1 MQGNRQRPSLP
12 GRRRPSTLGVWV
24 LNCCVRN
31 GNRWN
36 HPAITTGF
44 PARACALKTLQ
55 ERNAE
60 HFMERRR
67 TLSSPSVRQDS
78 LKSQA
83 LGVLVPVRS
92 TPRGASTPGLSTPS
106 SAGRLTDFHHEELHL
121 GAGFTLRCFQRL
133 SLPDAATRLHGWRHD
148 RYTVGP
154 STPVLSYWE
163 QPPSGSLR
171 PRWIW
176 TELSHDV
183 LNPAHVPL

>member
-1 MQGNRQRPSLP
+1 MLFCLQGNRQRPKLP
-12 GRRRPSTLGVWV
+12 GRLQPSTIGVWV

-36 HPAITTGF
+36 HPAIATGF
-44 PARACALKTLQ
+44 PRGPAPSKPY
-55 ERNAE
+55 
-60 HFMERRR
+60 RRETTNILR
-67 TLSSPSVRQDS
+67 
-78 LKSQA
+78 SQA

-92 TPRGASTPGLSTPS
+92 TPRGASTPGLSTLS
-106 SAGRLTDFHHEELHL
+106 SPGRLTDLRHEEPHL
-121 GAGFTLRCFQRL
+121 KAGFTLRCFQRL

-163 QPPSGSLR
+163 QPPSSSLR